1 LSAILQSAVK
11 YQVPIKN
18 PMEQVTLPRRKQ
30 GKRSKPYLTPQQFET
45 LIGHIPEPYASMVF
59 VAIYTGLRASELIGL
74 RWRNVH
80 ENALTV
86 EERCC
91 RGDWGVPKSEASA
104 ATIAVNRCV
113 IDRIHRLKLL
123 TVKVRAGRATRRYK
137 ELRSARLRW
146 EFTKEAL
153 AVTTP
158 SVKPCDHAFV
168 FRLTLKK
175 PF

>member
-1 LSAILQSAVK
+1 MKVLL
-11 YQVPIKN
+11 
-18 PMEQVTLPRRKQ
+18 
-30 GKRSKPYLTPQQFET
+30 ET
-45 LIGHIPEPYASMVF
+45 LRNIPEPYASMVF

-113 IDRIHRLKLL
+113 IERIHLLKLL
-123 TVKVRAGRATRRYK
+123 TVKVRAGRATRKYK
-137 ELRSARLRW
+137 VVKSDGPNDLNQMYEVDFKGFSYGFRPGRSPHQALD
-146 EFTKEAL
+146 AL
-153 AVTTP
+153 A
-158 SVKPCDHAFV
+158 
-168 FRLTLKK
+168 
-175 PF
+175 